1 MNYLDIR
8 SEIWSTAWRD
18 ARSEV
23 YCYLTYWH
31 FFLLLL
37 RTRYLELEQVDYLQI
52 FLCVLRSYIVCLV
65 WNKIINSSICLSLIC
80 TVFIYTWS
88 ISSNFVL
95 FCFFSWQLS
104 QNLKNYV
111 VSWYHWCSL
120 NNVFGLKSRCDIFG
134 KKVLRFFKREW
145 FVFNFTKLK
154 ENIFSIIFKTFDHNF
169 RLHLI
174 LS

>member
-31 FFLLLL
+31 LFLLLL
-37 RTRYLELEQVDYLQI
+37 ETKYLELEQVEYLQI
-52 FLCVLRSYIVCLV
+52 FLCVFRGYIVCLV

-80 TVFIYTWS
+80 TVLYILKHRLKFCFI
-88 ISSNFVL
+88 L
-95 FCFFSWQLS
+95 FFSWQFS
-104 QNLKNYV
+104 QNLKNHV

-120 NNVFGLKSRCDIFG
+120 NNVFDLKSHCDIFG
-134 KKVLRFFKREW
+134 KKVLRFF
-145 FVFNFTKLK
+145 N
-154 ENIFSIIFKTFDHNF
+154 ENGLFSILPNWKRIYSQLFSKLLTTISDYF
-169 RLHLI
+169 
-174 LS
+174 

>member
-1 MNYLDIR
+1 MTLY
-8 SEIWSTAWRD
+8 

-37 RTRYLELEQVDYLQI
+37 KTRYLQLEQVDYLQI

-80 TVFIYTWS
+80 TVLYILKHRLKFCFI
-88 ISSNFVL
+88 L
-95 FCFFSWQLS
+95 FFSWQFS
-104 QNLKNYV
+104 QNLKNHV

-120 NNVFGLKSRCDIFG
+120 NNVFDLKSRCDIFG
-134 KKVLRFFKREW
+134 KKVLRFF
-145 FVFNFTKLK
+145 N
-154 ENIFSIIFKTFDHNF
+154 ENGLFSILPNWKRIYSQLFSKLLTTISDC
-169 RLHLI
+169 I
-174 LS
+174 